1 MIAIDTNIIIRFLT
15 HDNERQYKKAF
26 SVFNSQEI
34 FIPDTV
40 ILETEWVLR
49 YAYSF
54 SPEDICRAFT
64 NLFGL
69 KNIHLSNPT
78 FIVQAIEWHKQ
89 GMDFSDALHLT
100 QCQQKFDSMLS
111 DFALMW
117 SNESRH
123 QKEKKET
130 EGLFFDHFT

>member
-1 MIAIDTNIIIRFLT
+1 MIAIDTNVIIRFLT
-15 HDNERQYKKAF
+15 HDNEKQYKKAF

-54 SPEDICRAFT
+54 SPEDICDAFT

-69 KNIHLSNPT
+69 KNIHLTNPS
-78 FIVQAIEWHKQ
+78 FIAQAIEWHMQ

-100 QCQQKFDSMLS
+100 QCQRYEKLYTFDKSFS
-111 DFALMW
+111 SKA
-117 SNESRH
+117 
-123 QKEKKET
+123 KKLT
-130 EGLFFDHFT
+130 QCSVISP

>member
-1 MIAIDTNIIIRFLT
+1 MIAIDTNIIVRFLT
-15 HDNERQYKKAF
+15 RDDERQYKKAF

-49 YAYSF
+49 YAYNF
-54 SPEDICRAFT
+54 LPEDICGAFIS
-64 NLFGL
+64 LFGL

-78 FIVQAIEWHKQ
+78 FISQAIEWHKQ

-100 QCQQKFDSMLS
+100 QCQQYEKLYTFD
-111 DFALMW
+111 
-117 SNESRH
+117 
-123 QKEKKET
+123 K
-130 EGLFFDHFT
+130 LFSSKAKNVTRCLVTSP